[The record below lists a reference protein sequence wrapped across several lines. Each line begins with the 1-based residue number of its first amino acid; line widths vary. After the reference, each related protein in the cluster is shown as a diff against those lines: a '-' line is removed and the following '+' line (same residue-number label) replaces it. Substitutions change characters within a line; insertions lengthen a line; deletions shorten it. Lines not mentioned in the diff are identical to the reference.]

1 MLGQYYGH
9 LASWLAAAAA
19 ARPGAAAAAAYHKSF
34 YARRRAGFIKKSTR
48 DLPANHGVIS
58 GVIYA
63 GPFPT

>member
-34 YARRRAGFIKKSTR
+34 RSGVRVLLRKAR
-48 DLPANHGVIS
+48 
-58 GVIYA
+58 VIYA
-63 GPFPT
+63 QITA